1 MPEANDTATVG
12 DATLNASG
20 ISPLPVSGQS
30 FSGPVADFTDA
41 NTATSSPADFTATIN
56 WGDGTATSAG
66 TVTGGGGSY
75 QVSGSHSYAG
85 TGYYT
90 VTVHITDDGGSTAD
104 AQTQVLIYG
113 TVKGGS
119 FVIGDGNAATGNAVT
134 FWGAQ
139 WQKLNT
145 LTGGTAPAAF
155 KGFEDQPAQ
164 AACGQAW
171 TTDPGNSTPPPS
183 GPLPAYMAVIV
194 SSSITQSGSAM
205 SGNTPG
211 MVVVKTNGGY
221 APDPGHAGTGTVIAK
236 IC

>member
-1 MPEANDTATVG
+1 MILVAAAGGYSFTGTEPAA
-12 DATLNASG
+12 
-20 ISPLPVSGQS
+20 ISA
-30 FSGPVADFTDA
+30 PVAIFTDPNPSA
-41 NTATSSPADFTATIN
+41 QASEYSASVN

-66 TVTGGGGSY
+66 AVTGSGGSY

-104 AQTQVLIYG
+104 AQTKVLIYG

-119 FVIGDGNAATGNAVT
+119 FAIGDGNA
-134 FWGAQ
+134 
-139 WQKLNT
+139 
-145 LTGGTAPAAF
+145 APAAF
-155 KGFEDQPAQ
+155 KGFEDQPAR

-194 SSSITQSGSAM
+194 SSSITQSGSAI